1 MSARQADRYQANLEV
16 LAGRTSAALLRA
28 WAYASPWDFDGE
40 GRFHA
45 VAKPIAIGAATAA
58 VNTSVAYA
66 RVSAPELATGTPSPL
81 IVADAGAR
89 MFTPFEVVSARLGEG
104 ERWVDAIEAG
114 RRATDALGST
124 VVLRSARSASA
135 DLVPA
140 YGPYVRRLNGQPCNR
155 CISISGVQWPTYASA
170 DFGHTDCKCVP
181 VRVADAGDQN
191 DRVLASVGFT
201 GDPKQAF
208 KLEQRTASYRSQI
221 RNAKARQ
228 EQARRDQLTE
238 VDPARRERLSIREQ
252 EWETR
257 AEHAAERLRVLET
270 GTHQLAA

>member
-28 WAYASPWDFDGE
+28 WVYASPWDFDGE

-66 RVSAPELATGTPSPL
+66 RVSAPDLATGTPSPL

-89 MFTPFEVVSARLGEG
+89 MFTPFETLSSRLATG
-104 ERWVDAIEAG
+104 ERWTDAVGTAREVVV
-114 RRATDALGST
+114 ALGSD
-124 VVLRSARSASA
+124 VVHGPARQAVADVMPGAS
-135 DLVPA
+135 PW
-140 YGPYVRRLNGQPCNR
+140 VRRLNSGACEWCLNL
-155 CISISGVQWPTYASA
+155 SGVQWPTASSA
-170 DFGHTDCKCVP
+170 TFGHSRCACVAVP
-181 VRVADAGDQN
+181 VGDAGDHN
-191 DRVLASVGFT
+191 DRLRAEAGF
-201 GDPKQAF
+201 DQQA
-208 KLEQRTASYRSQI
+208 KNLYRVRDQR
-221 RNAKARQ
+221 ARLRDS
-228 EQARRDQLTE
+228 EALARRRQAQAQADQLTE

-257 AEHAAERLRVLET
+257 AEHAAERLRLLET
-270 GTHQLAA
+270 GTHRLAA